1 MTQNIFSQIVPL
13 IVAMVL
19 PAPMLKS
26 IRYLLAGRPI
36 LHSILMIIT
45 WGITCFLVLG
55 IAILLKDIL
64 QAVVEIHLADMPSR
78 DFTGWMHLGI
88 GFIFVVIGIKK
99 LKRSLNQNN
108 APVAQQSIEITPYS
122 IVKATIHTELFGL
135 KNAFLML
142 LMIYILLKSNKEFGQ
157 SLIVSGMIEI
167 TSMIW
172 ISIPLFVYI
181 FTGRER
187 DHVLELLK
195 KWLTQ
200 NKDTLI
206 IFIYLFIGIST
217 LSSGIGE
224 LIPRLLEQLLEDV
237 V

>member
-1 MTQNIFSQIVPL
+1 
-13 IVAMVL
+13 
-19 PAPMLKS
+19 
-26 IRYLLAGRPI
+26 
-36 LHSILMIIT
+36 
-45 WGITCFLVLG
+45 
-55 IAILLKDIL
+55 
-64 QAVVEIHLADMPSR
+64 
-78 DFTGWMHLGI
+78 
-88 GFIFVVIGIKK
+88 
-99 LKRSLNQNN
+99 
-108 APVAQQSIEITPYS
+108 
-122 IVKATIHTELFGL
+122 
-135 KNAFLML
+135 ML

-157 SLIVSGMIEI
+157 SLIVSGMIAI

-187 DHVLELLK
+187 DNGLELLK

-206 IFIYLFIGIST
+206 LLIYLFVGIST

>member
-36 LHSILMIIT
+36 LHSILMIMT

-55 IAILLKDIL
+55 MAILLINIL
-64 QAVVEIHLADMPSR
+64 QIVVEIHLADMPSR
-78 DFTGWMHLGI
+78 DYTGWMHLGI
-88 GFIFVVIGIKK
+88 GFTFVVIGIKK
-99 LKRSLNQNN
+99 LKQSLNQNN

-122 IVKATIHTELFGL
+122 IVKATIHTELFGI
-135 KNAFLML
+135 KNTLLMF
-142 LMIYILLKSNKEFGQ
+142 LMIYIILTSKSGFGQ
-157 SLIVSGMIEI
+157 SLIVSGMIAI

-172 ISIPLFVYI
+172 VSIPLFVYI

-187 DHVLELLK
+187 DNVLELLK

-200 NKDTLI
+200 NKETLI